1 MAPEAPGAR
10 WRTCQRQDSLPMLP
24 IDTLQPARSQGRF
37 DKSVHLA
44 AFRACSAANPR
55 HQTGTCYFAIFL
67 TSVAASLAAASSS
80 KPMMAENCVPMTWAT
95 RKVTLISAA
104 AMF

>member
-1 MAPEAPGAR
+1 
-10 WRTCQRQDSLPMLP
+10 L
-24 IDTLQPARSQGRF
+24 I
-37 DKSVHLA
+37 
-44 AFRACSAANPR
+44 SA
-55 HQTGTCYFAIFL
+55 
-67 TSVAASLAAASSS
+67 VASLAATSSS